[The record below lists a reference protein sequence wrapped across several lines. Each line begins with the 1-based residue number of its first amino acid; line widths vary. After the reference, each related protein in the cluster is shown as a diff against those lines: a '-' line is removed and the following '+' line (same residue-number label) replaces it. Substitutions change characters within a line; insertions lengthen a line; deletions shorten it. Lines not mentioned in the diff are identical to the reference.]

1 MRIDRKDFN
10 DNFTTYDIPD
20 WNCSTCHKGK
30 LLFDKKNITEFETA
44 ESKLNQKHEAWEPS
58 WLDKFFHGTLTCNNP
73 KCKEIFSIA
82 GEIKIEEDYD
92 GEHGATYTNCY
103 YQEYIY
109 PTLHL
114 FKIAED
120 TPSEIEESIKSA
132 FKVFWIDKSACANS
146 IRTTV
151 EVILND
157 KRILKTELLAK
168 KKKRRSLSLHERIEL
183 FEKKNKEVANYLM
196 AIKWIGNAGS
206 HDGEI
211 TNEDILDGFDLLK
224 YSIEK
229 LYTSH
234 EKEMA
239 QITKQINKKRKP
251 LT

>member
-1 MRIDRKDFN
+1 MRIDRESFD

-20 WNCSTCHKGK
+20 WNCSSCHKGK

-44 ESKLNQKHEAWEPS
+44 ESKLNQKHEAWEPF
-58 WLDKFFHGTLTCNNP
+58 WLDKYFHGTLICNNP
-73 KCKEIFSIA
+73 KCKEIFTIA
-82 GEIKIEEDYD
+82 GQIKIEEDYD
-92 GEHGATYTNCY
+92 SEGGATYTSCY
-103 YQEYIY
+103 YPEYFY

-114 FKIAED
+114 FKIPED
-120 TPSEIEESIKSA
+120 TPSDVEDSIKAA
-132 FKVFWIDKSACANS
+132 FKVFWVDKSACANS

-157 KRILKTELLAK
+157 KKVPKTELIVK

-206 HDGEI
+206 HEGEI
-211 TNEDILDGFDLLK
+211 SNEDILDGFDLLI
-224 YSIEK
+224 YSIDK
-229 LYTSH
+229 LYTAH
-234 EKEMA
+234 DKVIA
-239 QITKQINKKRKP
+239 QMTKQINKRKKP